1 MQLSRCFKTLTGKC
15 NKSEYIWESNN
26 STSYKHS
33 SGRCCLAP
41 NMSVTVPYAI
51 LAYGSMWNKGE
62 GVTVGF
68 LQTLSLMSR
77 NNPEWAWYDCVYV
90 LGSKISS

>member
-1 MQLSRCFKTLTGKC
+1 
-15 NKSEYIWESNN
+15 
-26 STSYKHS
+26 
-33 SGRCCLAP
+33 
-41 NMSVTVPYAI
+41 MSVTVPYAI

-62 GVTVGF
+62 GVTFGF

-90 LGSKISS
+90 LGSKNSS